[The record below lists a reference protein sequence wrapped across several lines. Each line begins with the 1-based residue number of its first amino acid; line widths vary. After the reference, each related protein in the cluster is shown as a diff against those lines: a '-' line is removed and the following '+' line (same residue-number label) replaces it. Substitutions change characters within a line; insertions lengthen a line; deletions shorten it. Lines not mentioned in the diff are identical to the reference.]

1 MDLIIVESPK
11 KAKTIESYLKK
22 QYKVLASNGHVID
35 LPKKGMGIDV
45 EQNFIPKFETIPGKQ
60 DVLDKLKAAA
70 KKAKIIYLATDPDRE
85 GEAIAFHIKEYF
97 LQNGIKS
104 QIKRLAFHEITK
116 TEIEKAF
123 SLAGEINQNLVE
135 SQITRRIIDRL
146 MGFHLS
152 PFLWRLLKNYR
163 LSAGRVQSVA
173 LRFICERENEID
185 AFIPKIYFEL
195 KAFFEKEDLPFDALL
210 HSLKGKKAPFE
221 DKKTMEDYHKSLSKI
236 FIVDKVEKKQSK
248 VSTRAPF
255 TTSVLQREAF
265 NNFRYPASR
274 TMQIAQKLYEGVN
287 YGGGITGLITYMR
300 TDSVRVSNEA
310 MKQNR
315 EFIQKNYPNLLSPS
329 PKMYSNKKNKKVQDA
344 HEAIRPVDVY
354 LTPEKVKNSLTAD
367 EFKIYSLIWKRF
379 VASQMKE
386 SLYADTKVLLKAG
399 DGIFEVRGKRQIFEG
414 FEAVYPNRVKETL
427 LPDFKEG
434 EELKATEIKLTQK
447 ETSPPPRYSD
457 ASMIEKMERTGVGR
471 PSTYAPTLKTLVDR
485 QYAEREKTSLKPTA
499 LGRVVNAVLSENF
512 DPLTNANFTAFMEDD
527 LDQIVSNDS
536 SRLKVL
542 KNFYQTLTTE
552 IAQSEQKIAD
562 NPDINYFAVL
572 KDFKEKAKIVTDILC
587 PQCGK
592 NLIVRKGKFGA
603 FLGCEGYPECK
614 YTQTYDPDGDNK
626 TKEGEEGKPKIGSNE
641 PVYREEPC
649 PNCGKRMV
657 RRKSRFGFFWGCEG
671 YPECK
676 TLESLKKP
684 KKASEKKEKAE
695 EEPKVKKTTKTAK
708 TTTPKKTTT
717 KTKKASTSKKE
728 TTTKKETA
736 NKKVAE
742 KKETATK
749 AKTPAKKVEK
759 KTEEKGKKEAKTP
772 KATPT
777 KKPKTTAKTTT
788 KKTTGKKAKEKE

>member
-35 LPKKGMGIDV
+35 LPKKGIGIDV
-45 EQNFIPKFETIPGKQ
+45 DQNFIPRFETIPGKQ
-60 DVLDKLKAAA
+60 DVLDKLKEAA

-85 GEAIAFHIKEYF
+85 GEAIAFHIKEFF
-97 LQNGIKS
+97 LQNGIKT
-104 QIKRLAFHEITK
+104 QVKRLAFHEITK

-123 SLAGEINQNLVE
+123 SLAGNINQSLVE

-146 MGFHLS
+146 MGFYLS
-152 PFLWRLLKNYR
+152 PFLWRLLKNYH

-185 AFIPKIYFEL
+185 AFVPKTYFEL
-195 KAFFEKEDLPFDALL
+195 KAFFEKEGLSFDALL
-210 HSLKGKKAPFE
+210 FSLNAKKGPFE
-221 DKKTMEDYHKSLSKI
+221 DKQVIEDYHKSLSGV
-236 FIVDKVEKKQSK
+236 FTVDKVEKKESK

-274 TMQIAQKLYEGVN
+274 TMQIAQKLYEGIN

-310 MKQNR
+310 MNQNR
-315 EFIQKNYPNLLSPS
+315 EFIQKNYPNFLSPI
-329 PKMYSNKKNKKVQDA
+329 PKIYSNKKNAKVQDA

-354 LTPEKVKNSLTAD
+354 LTPDKVKNSLTAD

-386 SLYADTKVLLKAG
+386 SLYADTKVILKAG
-399 DGIFEVRGKRQIFEG
+399 DGFFEIRGKRQTFEG
-414 FEAVYPNRVKETL
+414 FEAVYPNKVKETL

-434 EELKATEIKLTQK
+434 EKLTAKEIQFLQK
-447 ETSPPPRYSD
+447 ETLPPPRYSD
-457 ASMIEKMERTGVGR
+457 ASMIEKMEKTGVGR
-471 PSTYAPTLKTLVDR
+471 PSTYAPTLKTLIDR
-485 QYAEREKTSLKPTA
+485 KYAEREKTSLKPTA
-499 LGRVVNAVLSENF
+499 LGRVVNTVLSENF
-512 DPLTNANFTAFMEDD
+512 DPLTNANFTALMEDD

-542 KNFYQTLTTE
+542 KNFYQTLTKE

-562 NPDINYFAVL
+562 NPNINYFAVL
-572 KDFKEKAKIVTDILC
+572 KDYKEKAKIVTDILC

-592 NLIVRKGKFGA
+592 KLIVRKGKFGA

-626 TKEGEEGKPKIGSNE
+626 AKEGEEGQPKVGSNE

-676 TLESLKKP
+676 TLEPLKKS
-684 KKASEKKEKAE
+684 KKAKEEKNDSQEEKPKKEKAS
-695 EEPKVKKTTKTAK
+695 PAKKATAK
-708 TTTPKKTTT
+708 TQ
-717 KTKKASTSKKE
+717 KASTTKKE
-728 TTTKKETA
+728 TTTKK
-736 NKKVAE
+736 VAD
-742 KKETATK
+742 KKETK
-749 AKTPAKKVEK
+749 AKTASKKKVEK
-759 KTEEKGKKEAKTP
+759 EEEKKGKKEAKTP
-772 KATPT
+772 KTTVA
-777 KKPKTTAKTTT
+777 KKAKTTT
-788 KKTTGKKAKEKE
+788 KTTKPASKKTKEKK